1 MLPWYVAV
9 LLSQVGAGVVVVF
22 LVGISVGELSVLFDN
37 IVFMYEI
44 VLLLLLVLLMW
55 EDDED
60 VVLNIVDEDVAE
72 VVDMDVVNDVVV
84 NIEEVGADVELLEY
98 EVLLSS
104 CVPLL
109 SYLGSPLCIF
119 A

>member
-1 MLPWYVAV
+1 
-9 LLSQVGAGVVVVF
+9 
-22 LVGISVGELSVLFDN
+22 
-37 IVFMYEI
+37 
-44 VLLLLLVLLMW
+44 MW

-60 VVLNIVDEDVAE
+60 DILNIVDEEVAE
-72 VVDMDVVNDVVV
+72 VLDMDVVNDDVV
-84 NIEEVGADVELLEY
+84 NIDEVEPDVELLEY

-109 SYLGSPLCIF
+109 SYLGSALCMV

>member
-1 MLPWYVAV
+1 
-9 LLSQVGAGVVVVF
+9 
-22 LVGISVGELSVLFDN
+22 
-37 IVFMYEI
+37 
-44 VLLLLLVLLMW
+44 MW

-60 VVLNIVDEDVAE
+60 DVLSVVDDEVAEVLDRGVINDVVLIVDEVE
-72 VVDMDVVNDVVV
+72 V
-84 NIEEVGADVELLEY
+84 DVEMLEY

-109 SYLGSPLCIF
+109 SYLGGALCIL